1 MLQRGSFIWAAQWA
15 SAAHPEPSERLPN
28 CSRRPLA
35 TRLLRRRKGSRARR
49 TSARTR
55 RLGANPHTHEPPEA
69 SGPQRERRLCRR
81 HLAEPRSLPC
91 PQRPWATGSQ
101 ARPPAAV
108 PLGPSRGAGGRPGSR
123 RGGAGAA
130 PPCSPTRRPP
140 RVPLQHPVPGRQSR
154 GTRSRQRGGG
164 CLTPSSCSGGGR
176 RSPQLPGLRPE
187 PQGRQAPGGARSGR
201 RPRLRAAGNA
211 ACGARRSPDRPRAR
225 RASEQHR
232 EPPPPP
238 PPPRPR
244 RSTAGRRDPRPKQG
258 GRRTP
263 VASSP
268 TMPTGSRSQ
277 PAQVS
282 QAKRL
287 PALPRSRCP
296 DAAGRPTQP
305 PPTHPSEKECALPL
319 LLRLMVVPGLQFG
332 GGGRRER
339 CLSPE

>member
-28 CSRRPLA
+28 CSRRPPA

-201 RPRLRAAGNA
+201 RPRLRAAAEAPG
-211 ACGARRSPDRPRAR
+211 CGERRLRRPPISGPTARSTRERTTPRAAAPTAPSPPATLHG
-225 RASEQHR
+225 RAPRPAPEAGGTADASCLVSHHAHR
-232 EPPPPP
+232 EP
-238 PPPRPR
+238 
-244 RSTAGRRDPRPKQG
+244 
-258 GRRTP
+258 
-263 VASSP
+263 
-268 TMPTGSRSQ
+268 
-277 PAQVS
+277 
-282 QAKRL
+282 L
-287 PALPRSRCP
+287 PASAGLP
-296 DAAGRPTQP
+296 G
-305 PPTHPSEKECALPL
+305 
-319 LLRLMVVPGLQFG
+319 
-332 GGGRRER
+332 
-339 CLSPE
+339 